1 VLPLLTIE
9 DPEEMAMR
17 QWLMSVV
24 AISLSTTLFALQP
37 PSSRTSAQTPASQNS
52 TETNPQS
59 PTTPLGS
66 PSAQNSPA
74 PANNQQPSARSNEP
88 NSGQNSSQS
97 PTANGAQTAQP
108 EVAATDQVPSNTE
121 LHAALDTP
129 LSTRTS
135 KPGDRFTATV
145 TDPVRASN
153 GSVVLPAGAR
163 IEGEVAEDEAIPA
176 LRDKTQLTLR
186 FRDVVLPNG
195 QTLPLTATL
204 ISVNKTNAAN
214 TKKSDEETHIQ
225 SGTRGKDVAQDVG
238 TGAGAGTPTELTF
251 GTPLKGMAV
260 GALAGGG
267 YVLATK
273 AKQVNL
279 PAQTGMVIRIDQ
291 PLSGAEG
298 LSSVPR

>member
-1 VLPLLTIE
+1 MRKGLILTLALL
-9 DPEEMAMR
+9 
-17 QWLMSVV
+17 
-24 AISLSTTLFALQP
+24 LSTTLLAIQTASTQTP
-37 PSSRTSAQTPASQNS
+37 AQTPASQNS
-52 TETNPQS
+52 KGTNPES

-66 PSAQNSPA
+66 PGAQSSP
-74 PANNQQPSARSNEP
+74 PTANNQQTSPQP
-88 NSGQNSSQS
+88 NSPNTSSQNS
-97 PTANGAQTAQP
+97 AQTPAANAEATQP
-108 EVAATDQVPSNTE
+108 ATAGADQVPTNTE
-121 LHAALDTP
+121 FHAALDTP

-145 TDPVRASN
+145 SDPVHGSN

-163 IEGEVAEDEAIPA
+163 IEGEVAEEQSIPA

-195 QTLPLTATL
+195 QTLPLSATL
-204 ISVNKTNAAN
+204 ISVNKTSGRN
-214 TKKSDEETHIQ
+214 TGKTDEETHVQ

-238 TGAGAGTPTELTF
+238 TGAASAAPTLTF

-273 AKQVNL
+273 AKEVNL
-279 PAQTGMVIRIDQ
+279 PAQTGMVIRLDQ
-291 PLSGAEG
+291 PLSGNEG
-298 LSSVPR
+298 LSPVPR